1 MGSPGHMCEPP
12 RGCATTAAAFSLGLA
27 GQVKPTQARNPDSI
41 NLTAYCIGGAGADYV
56 TIINKAHGA
65 DAGDAVVTIGPPRPG

>member
-1 MGSPGHMCEPP
+1 MCEPP